1 MTHFI
6 HAMSIAKRLQ
16 SNLIVAFIALFI
28 LGVSAYSAMQFAI
41 QQSQQLI
48 SNETELVEPIAD
60 FQRNYSQT
68 VQAMNDTIITMN
80 EAKSKEFNQRID
92 ELHQSLIQL
101 LTQLGAVVE
110 PNSDGKL
117 TMNSEAVV
125 ANNRPYVEELFKID
139 NLLTN
144 IKKSTN
150 SSLFL
155 RNNVLST
162 FSFGL
167 ESNAKKM
174 VRELNSIHQQ
184 NKSETLTNHLAEVE
198 KRIGFSQIQAAK
210 MVTTLEGQLIHE
222 IREKGIGDGVE
233 VTIKE
238 IASLAGEDSV
248 KQLEKYRED
257 YLDALNDLRDFIKT
271 ISQNNQSLSQLST
284 EGGQV
289 LLNLSELLQTERSA
303 KYAQIDEE
311 LNESQTQLMII
322 AFIALLL
329 LMTITLVI
337 IQSIKRPLAQMRQSL
352 ENMAKTG
359 NLQLNKSVQGK
370 NELSDMEDS
379 LLHAFSA
386 IKSAIDEVTSV
397 SNQLSHGKLTQRMSE
412 SYHGDLATLS
422 NHFNNSL
429 NKLENTFAQIHQTT
443 HALLE
448 GQLDYVVEHGAMEGQ
463 FKTLVVNLDQAML
476 TQKNALAEVRHVTH
490 AMRMGD
496 FSQRISMDMPGD
508 LSHLK
513 RYLNEALDLL
523 ESAINEKSIMLNH
536 LSAGDFT
543 YHMSGEYT
551 GKLLELKENMGR
563 MTHSIADM
571 LHHVHSASHHAVH
584 GIKEVS
590 AGNQDLSKR
599 VQKQAAALATVNH
612 EMIEMTTSV
621 NDTLSQAQSVAD
633 NTEAMRQRSVSG
645 RNLLGELAHSI
656 EQIKQASTQV
666 SDMTN
671 VINSIAFQTNLL
683 ALNAAVEAAR
693 AGEHGRG
700 FAVVAQE
707 VRALANRTAEASKSI
722 HQVTHQNLVLIE
734 QGLALSQQTVEAF
747 TQNAESVDHIYQMTQ
762 KMNASLERQ
771 TKGIMDVSRSIDE
784 IDASTQQNAAMVEQI
799 ASTSENIINEV
810 LLLEQ
815 HVQQFNL
822 PNPSQEQ
829 ANIPLLTTLH

>member
-1 MTHFI
+1 
-6 HAMSIAKRLQ
+6 
-16 SNLIVAFIALFI
+16 
-28 LGVSAYSAMQFAI
+28 
-41 QQSQQLI
+41 
-48 SNETELVEPIAD
+48 
-60 FQRNYSQT
+60 
-68 VQAMNDTIITMN
+68 
-80 EAKSKEFNQRID
+80 
-92 ELHQSLIQL
+92 
-101 LTQLGAVVE
+101 
-110 PNSDGKL
+110 
-117 TMNSEAVV
+117 
-125 ANNRPYVEELFKID
+125 
-139 NLLTN
+139 
-144 IKKSTN
+144 
-150 SSLFL
+150 
-155 RNNVLST
+155 
-162 FSFGL
+162 
-167 ESNAKKM
+167 
-174 VRELNSIHQQ
+174 
-184 NKSETLTNHLAEVE
+184 
-198 KRIGFSQIQAAK
+198 
-210 MVTTLEGQLIHE
+210 
-222 IREKGIGDGVE
+222 
-233 VTIKE
+233 
-238 IASLAGEDSV
+238 
-248 KQLEKYRED
+248 
-257 YLDALNDLRDFIKT
+257 
-271 ISQNNQSLSQLST
+271 
-284 EGGQV
+284 
-289 LLNLSELLQTERSA
+289 
-303 KYAQIDEE
+303 
-311 LNESQTQLMII
+311 
-322 AFIALLL
+322 
-329 LMTITLVI
+329 
-337 IQSIKRPLAQMRQSL
+337 
-352 ENMAKTG
+352 
-359 NLQLNKSVQGK
+359 GK

-386 IKSAIDEVTSV
+386 IKSAIDEVTAV

-412 SYHGDLATLS
+412 AYHGDMATLS

-448 GQLDYVVEHGAMEGQ
+448 GQLDYVVEHSAMEGQ

-612 EMIEMTTSV
+612 EMVEMTTSV

-683 ALNAAVEAAR
+683 AL
-693 AGEHGRG
+693 
-700 FAVVAQE
+700 
-707 VRALANRTAEASKSI
+707 RALANRTAEASKSI

-822 PNPSQEQ
+822 PTPSEKQ

>member
-1 MTHFI
+1 MTHLFNT
-6 HAMSIAKRLQ
+6 MSISKRLQ
-16 SNLIVAFIALFI
+16 TNLIVAFTALLI
-28 LGVSAYSAMQFAI
+28 MAVSAYSAMQFAI
-41 QQSQQLI
+41 QQSERLI
-48 SNETELVEPIAD
+48 ENENALVEPISQ
-60 FQRNYSQT
+60 FQRDYTQT
-68 VQAMNDTIITMN
+68 IQTMNDTIITMN
-80 EAKSKEFNQRID
+80 EDKANTFNQRID
-92 ELHQSLIQL
+92 QLNQALLEL
-101 LTQLGAVVE
+101 LTLLGAQVA
-110 PNSDGKL
+110 PNSDGL
-117 TMNSEAVV
+117 LEINTDSVNPT
-125 ANNRPYVEELFKID
+125 NLPYVNELFKID
-139 NLLTN
+139 KVLFD

-155 RNNVLST
+155 RKNMLTT

-174 VRELNSIHQQ
+174 TSELGLINQQ
-184 NKSETLTNHLAEVE
+184 HKSESLHGLLAEVE

-210 MVTTLEGQLIHE
+210 MVTTLDGKLIND

-233 VTIKE
+233 ATIKE
-238 IASLAGEDSV
+238 ISILVGAENIEQLETYRVDYLESLA
-248 KQLEKYRED
+248 
-257 YLDALNDLRDFIKT
+257 DLRDFIKT
-271 ISQNNQSLSQLST
+271 ISQNNQVLSDLSSI
-284 EGGQV
+284 GGQA
-289 LLNLSELLQTERSA
+289 LLNVSELLQTERSTQ
-303 KYAQIDEE
+303 YTQIDEA
-311 LNESQTQLMII
+311 LNESQTQLL
-322 AFIALLL
+322 ALGLL
-329 LMTITLVI
+329 ALGLLTLITLVI
-337 IQSIKRPLAQMRQSL
+337 TQSIKKPLAQMRNSL
-352 ENMAKTG
+352 ELIAKTG
-359 NLQLNKSVQGK
+359 NLQLNKSVQGN
-370 NELSDMEDS
+370 NELSAMEDS
-379 LLHAFSA
+379 LLHAFNA
-386 IKSAIDEVTSV
+386 IKSAIEEVTKV
-397 SNQLSHGKLTQRMSE
+397 STELSHGNLSHRMSE
-412 SYHGDLATLS
+412 NYHGDLDRLS
-422 NHFNNSL
+422 KRFNSSL
-429 NKLENTFAQIHQTT
+429 NTLENTFAQIHQTT

-448 GQLDYVVEHGAMEGQ
+448 GQLDYVVDHGTMEGQ

-496 FSQRISMDMPGD
+496 FSQRITINMPGE

-536 LSAGDFT
+536 LSEGDFT
-543 YHMSGEYT
+543 YHMRGEYT
-551 GKLLELKENMGR
+551 GKLLELRENMGR

-599 VQKQAAALATVNH
+599 VQKQAAALAVVNY
-612 EMIEMTTSV
+612 EMIAMTTSV
-621 NDTLSQAQSVAD
+621 NDTLSEAQSVAI
-633 NTEAMRQRSVSG
+633 NTEAIRQRSVTG
-645 RNLLGELAHSI
+645 RNLLKELAHSI
-656 EQIKQASTQV
+656 EHIKQASTQI

-734 QGLALSQQTVEAF
+734 QGLVLSQQTVEAF
-747 TQNAESVDHIYQMTQ
+747 TQNAESIDRIYQMTQ
-762 KMNASLERQ
+762 KMNRSLERQ
-771 TKGIMDVSRSIDE
+771 TQGIIDVSRSIDE
-784 IDASTQQNAAMVEQI
+784 IDAGTQQNAAMVEQI

-829 ANIPLLTTLH
+829 ANTPLLTTLH

>member
-1 MTHFI
+1 MTHLFNT
-6 HAMSIAKRLQ
+6 MSISKRLQ
-16 SNLIVAFIALFI
+16 TNLIVAFTALLI
-28 LGVSAYSAMQFAI
+28 MAVSAYSAMQFAI
-41 QQSQQLI
+41 QQSEQLI
-48 SNETELVEPIAD
+48 ENENTLVEPIGE
-60 FQRNYSQT
+60 FQRSYTQT
-68 VQAMNDTIITMN
+68 IQTMNDTIITMN
-80 EAKSKEFNQRID
+80 EDKANTFNQRINQLNQALL
-92 ELHQSLIQL
+92 EL
-101 LTQLGAVVE
+101 LTLLGAQVA
-110 PNSDGKL
+110 PNSDGL
-117 TMNSEAVV
+117 LEINTDSVNPT
-125 ANNRPYVEELFKID
+125 NLPYVNELFKID
-139 NLLTN
+139 KVLFD

-155 RNNVLST
+155 RKNMLTT

-174 VRELNSIHQQ
+174 TSELSLINQQ
-184 NKSETLTNHLAEVE
+184 HKSERLHSLLAEVE

-210 MVTTLEGQLIHE
+210 MVTTLDGKLIND
-222 IREKGIGDGVE
+222 IREKGMGDGVE
-233 VTIKE
+233 ATIKE
-238 IASLAGEDSV
+238 ISILVGAENIEQLDTYRVDYLESLA
-248 KQLEKYRED
+248 
-257 YLDALNDLRDFIKT
+257 DLKDFIKT
-271 ISQNNQSLSQLST
+271 INQNNQTLSDLSSI
-284 EGGQV
+284 GGQA
-289 LLNLSELLQTERSA
+289 LLNVSELLQTERSTQ
-303 KYAQIDEE
+303 YTQIDEA
-311 LNESQTQLMII
+311 LNESQSQLL
-322 AFIALLL
+322 ALGLL
-329 LMTITLVI
+329 ALGLLTLITLVI
-337 IQSIKRPLAQMRQSL
+337 TQSIKKPLAQMRNSL
-352 ENMAKTG
+352 ELIAKTG
-359 NLQLNKSVQGK
+359 NLQLNKSVQGN
-370 NELSDMEDS
+370 NELSAMEDS
-379 LLHAFSA
+379 LLHAFNA
-386 IKSAIDEVTSV
+386 IKSAIEEVTKV
-397 SNQLSHGKLTQRMSE
+397 STELSHGNLSHRMSE
-412 SYHGDLATLS
+412 NYHGDLDRLS
-422 NHFNNSL
+422 KRFNSSL
-429 NKLENTFAQIHQTT
+429 NTLENTFAQIHQTT

-448 GQLDYVVEHGAMEGQ
+448 GQLDYVVDHGTMEGQ

-496 FSQRISMDMPGD
+496 FSQRITINMPGE

-536 LSAGDFT
+536 LSEGDFT
-543 YHMSGEYT
+543 YHMRGEYT
-551 GKLLELKENMGR
+551 GKLLELRENMGR

-571 LHHVHSASHHAVH
+571 LHHVHSASHHAVD

-599 VQKQAAALATVNH
+599 VQKQAAALAVVNH
-612 EMIEMTTSV
+612 EMIAMTTSV
-621 NDTLSQAQSVAD
+621 NDTLSEAQSVAI
-633 NTEAMRQRSVSG
+633 NTEAIRQRSVTG
-645 RNLLGELAHSI
+645 RNLLKELAHSI
-656 EQIKQASTQV
+656 EHIKQASTQV

-734 QGLALSQQTVEAF
+734 QGLVLSQQTVEAF
-747 TQNAESVDHIYQMTQ
+747 TQNAESIDRIYQMTQ
-762 KMNASLERQ
+762 KMNRSLERQ
-771 TKGIMDVSRSIDE
+771 TQGIIDVSRSIDE
-784 IDASTQQNAAMVEQI
+784 IDAGTQQNAAMVEQI

-829 ANIPLLTTLH
+829 ANTPLLTTLH

>member
-1 MTHFI
+1 
-6 HAMSIAKRLQ
+6 
-16 SNLIVAFIALFI
+16 
-28 LGVSAYSAMQFAI
+28 
-41 QQSQQLI
+41 
-48 SNETELVEPIAD
+48 
-60 FQRNYSQT
+60 
-68 VQAMNDTIITMN
+68 
-80 EAKSKEFNQRID
+80 
-92 ELHQSLIQL
+92 
-101 LTQLGAVVE
+101 
-110 PNSDGKL
+110 
-117 TMNSEAVV
+117 
-125 ANNRPYVEELFKID
+125 
-139 NLLTN
+139 
-144 IKKSTN
+144 
-150 SSLFL
+150 
-155 RNNVLST
+155 
-162 FSFGL
+162 
-167 ESNAKKM
+167 
-174 VRELNSIHQQ
+174 
-184 NKSETLTNHLAEVE
+184 
-198 KRIGFSQIQAAK
+198 
-210 MVTTLEGQLIHE
+210 
-222 IREKGIGDGVE
+222 
-233 VTIKE
+233 
-238 IASLAGEDSV
+238 
-248 KQLEKYRED
+248 
-257 YLDALNDLRDFIKT
+257 
-271 ISQNNQSLSQLST
+271 
-284 EGGQV
+284 
-289 LLNLSELLQTERSA
+289 
-303 KYAQIDEE
+303 
-311 LNESQTQLMII
+311 
-322 AFIALLL
+322 
-329 LMTITLVI
+329 
-337 IQSIKRPLAQMRQSL
+337 
-352 ENMAKTG
+352 
-359 NLQLNKSVQGK
+359 
-370 NELSDMEDS
+370 MEDS

-386 IKSAIDEVTSV
+386 IKSAIDEVTAV

-412 SYHGDLATLS
+412 AYHGDMATLS

-448 GQLDYVVEHGAMEGQ
+448 GQLDYVVEHSAMEGQ

-612 EMIEMTTSV
+612 EMVEMTTSV

-822 PNPSQEQ
+822 PTPSEKQ